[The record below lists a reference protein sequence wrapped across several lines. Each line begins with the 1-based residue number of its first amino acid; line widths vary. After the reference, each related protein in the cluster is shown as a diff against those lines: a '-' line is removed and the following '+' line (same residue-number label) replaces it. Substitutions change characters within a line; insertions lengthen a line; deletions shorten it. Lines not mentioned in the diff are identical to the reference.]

1 MRPSSFCDAFND
13 DQQFGICCQY
23 GITARVAA
31 RRIVRFVEKIKANYS
46 RVFPA
51 AIGDD
56 HQVLHPLV
64 FTER

>member
-1 MRPSSFCDAFND
+1 MMISNLGFAAS
-13 DQQFGICCQY
+13 
-23 GITARVAA
+23 TALPPRVAA